1 MANQLYTQF
10 KVPATEIFVEEIY
23 SLINNT
29 EKLNRLELI
38 VYCLEQVSLKLNAKY
53 KGEFVKMMTL
63 HLRKLV
69 QQGNLNDDKNSSLP
83 VIKKLLGIVFFFL
96 NSS

>member
-1 MANQLYTQF
+1 
-10 KVPATEIFVEEIY
+10 
-23 SLINNT
+23 
-29 EKLNRLELI
+29 
-38 VYCLEQVSLKLNAKY
+38 
-53 KGEFVKMMTL
+53 MTL

-96 NSS
+96 NSSELAELEELEILLGEITPLLFVKLLQINESVHKIFEILISNPKE